1 MSTTLTTKHYQD
13 FTMRK
18 LLWILLLLPLMAS
31 ACKKDQNGT
40 DVPDKPIVQPE
51 IPLSDSVF
59 FYEQRL
65 FAPGDYGS
73 KNYRIPA
80 ICTLNDGTLLV
91 VNDRRKNNEGD
102 LPQDIDIVYRRSTDN
117 GRTWSEP
124 EYLIQGRGYKKG
136 YGDPALVVCENG
148 DVLCAFCGWNGFWQ
162 STEADPEK
170 IFISRSI
177 DGGITWQEP
186 VDITSI
192 VWGSLAL
199 NPECRT
205 YKGAFIAS
213 GNGLRLQRGE
223 HKGRILFVAALCRGN
238 ENVPDN
244 YVVYSDDNGN
254 TWQMSECAYRAG
266 DEAKVIELSD
276 GKVLMSIRQNGA
288 RGYNISED
296 AGVHWGQQ
304 GKWNEMTTNAC
315 NGDMLRLC
323 AVDQGGERNILL
335 HSIPNS
341 MEREKV
347 SVFISYDEGRTWQDP
362 VLLCPGLSVYSSLT
376 LQHDGTIG
384 VYVEKNTNKGCE
396 LWYQNFTYAWLLEQ
410 LKK

>member
-1 MSTTLTTKHYQD
+1 MKKIVLIWGLLALMPMMACTK
-13 FTMRK
+13 
-18 LLWILLLLPLMAS
+18 PEEPV
-31 ACKKDQNGT
+31 
-40 DVPDKPIVQPE
+40 VPGGEDTVVATQIR
-51 IPLSDSVF
+51 LNDSVF

-65 FAPGDYGS
+65 FAPGEYGS
-73 KNYRIPA
+73 RNYRIPA
-80 ICTLNDGTLLV
+80 ICTLDDGTLLV
-91 VNDRRKNNEGD
+91 VNDRRKYNEGD
-102 LPQDIDIVYRRSTDN
+102 LPQDIDIVCRRSSDN

-124 EYLIQGRGYKKG
+124 EYVIQGRGYKKG

-170 IFISRSI
+170 IFICRST
-177 DGGITWQEP
+177 DGGQTWQEP
-186 VDITSI
+186 VDITAL
-192 VWGSLAL
+192 VWGSQAL

-213 GNGLRLQRGE
+213 GNGLRLLRGE

-244 YVVYSDDNGN
+244 YVVYSDDNGQS
-254 TWQMSECAYRAG
+254 WQVSECAYRAG
-266 DEAKVIELSD
+266 DEAKVMELAD

-288 RGYNISED
+288 RGYNVSDD
-296 AGVHWGQQ
+296 AGVHWGEQ
-304 GKWNEMTTNAC
+304 GRWSEMTTNAC
-315 NGDMLRLC
+315 NGDMLRLS

-347 SVFISYDEGRTWQDP
+347 SVFVSFDEGHTWQNP

-384 VYVEKNTNKGCE
+384 CYVEKNTAQGCE
-396 LWYQNFTYAWLLEQ
+396 LWYQNFTYAWLLTQ
-410 LKK
+410 MKK

>member
-1 MSTTLTTKHYQD
+1 MKKIVLIWGFLALMPMMACTK
-13 FTMRK
+13 
-18 LLWILLLLPLMAS
+18 PEEPVVPG
-31 ACKKDQNGT
+31 GT
-40 DVPDKPIVQPE
+40 DTVVVTQ
-51 IPLSDSVF
+51 IPLNDSVF

-65 FAPGDYGS
+65 FAPGEYGS
-73 KNYRIPA
+73 RNYRIPA
-80 ICTLNDGTLLV
+80 ICTLDDGTLLV
-91 VNDRRKNNEGD
+91 VNDRRKYNEGD
-102 LPQDIDIVYRRSTDN
+102 LPQDIDIVCRRSSDN

-124 EYLIQGRGYKKG
+124 EYVIQGRGYKKG

-170 IFISRSI
+170 IFISRSA
-177 DGGITWQEP
+177 DGGQTWQEP
-186 VDITSI
+186 VDITAL
-192 VWGSLAL
+192 VWGSQAL

-213 GNGLRLQRGE
+213 GNGLRLLRGE

-244 YVVYSDDNGN
+244 YVVYSDDNGQS
-254 TWQMSECAYRAG
+254 WQVSECAYRAG
-266 DEAKVIELSD
+266 DEAKVMELSD
-276 GKVLMSIRQNGA
+276 GRVLMSIRQSGA
-288 RGYNISED
+288 RGYNVSDD

-304 GKWNEMTTNAC
+304 GRWNEMTTNAC
-315 NGDMLRLC
+315 NGDMLRLS

-347 SVFISYDEGRTWQDP
+347 SVYVSYDEGRSWQDP

-384 VYVEKNTNKGCE
+384 CYVEKNTAQGCE
-396 LWYQNFTYAWLLEQ
+396 LWYQNFTYAWLLTQ
-410 LKK
+410 MKK

>member
-1 MSTTLTTKHYQD
+1 MKKIVLIWGLLALMPMMACTK
-13 FTMRK
+13 
-18 LLWILLLLPLMAS
+18 PEEPV
-31 ACKKDQNGT
+31 
-40 DVPDKPIVQPE
+40 VPGSEDTVVATQIR
-51 IPLSDSVF
+51 LNDSVF

-65 FAPGDYGS
+65 FAPGEYGS
-73 KNYRIPA
+73 RNYRIPA
-80 ICTLNDGTLLV
+80 ICTLDDGTLLV
-91 VNDRRKNNEGD
+91 VNDRRKYNEGD
-102 LPQDIDIVYRRSTDN
+102 LPQDIDIVCRRSTDN

-124 EYLIQGRGYKKG
+124 EYVIQGRGYKKG

-162 STEADPEK
+162 STESDPEK
-170 IFISRSI
+170 IFISRST
-177 DGGITWQEP
+177 DGGQTWQEP
-186 VDITSI
+186 VDITAL
-192 VWGSLAL
+192 VWGSQAL

-213 GNGLRLQRGE
+213 GNGLRLLRGE

-244 YVVYSDDNGN
+244 YVVYSDDNGQS
-254 TWQMSECAYRAG
+254 WQVSECAYRAG
-266 DEAKVIELSD
+266 DEAKVMELGD
-276 GKVLMSIRQNGA
+276 GRVLMSIRQSGA
-288 RGYNISED
+288 RGYNVSDD

-304 GKWNEMTTNAC
+304 GRWNEMTTNAC
-315 NGDMLRLC
+315 NGDMLRLS

-347 SVFISYDEGRTWQDP
+347 SVYVSYDEGRSWQDP

-384 VYVEKNTNKGCE
+384 CYVEKNTAQGCE
-396 LWYQNFTYAWLLEQ
+396 LWYQNFTYAWLLTQ
-410 LKK
+410 MKK

>member
-1 MSTTLTTKHYQD
+1 MKKIVLIWGFLALMPMMACTK
-13 FTMRK
+13 
-18 LLWILLLLPLMAS
+18 PEEPVVPG
-31 ACKKDQNGT
+31 GT
-40 DVPDKPIVQPE
+40 DTVVATQ
-51 IPLSDSVF
+51 IPLNDSVF

-65 FAPGDYGS
+65 FAPGEYGS
-73 KNYRIPA
+73 RNYRIPA
-80 ICTLNDGTLLV
+80 ICTLNDGTLIV

-102 LPQDIDIVYRRSTDN
+102 LPQDIDIVCRRSTDN

-124 EYLIQGRGYKKG
+124 EYVIQGRGYKKG

-170 IFISRSI
+170 IFISRSA

-186 VDITSI
+186 VDITAL
-192 VWGSLAL
+192 VWGSQAL

-213 GNGLRLQRGE
+213 GNGLRLIRGA

-244 YVVYSDDNGN
+244 YVVYSDDNGQN
-254 TWQMSECAYRAG
+254 WQVSECAYRAG
-266 DEAKVIELSD
+266 DEAKVMELAD

-288 RGYNISED
+288 RGYNVSDD

-304 GKWNEMTTNAC
+304 GRWNEMTTNAC
-315 NGDMLRLC
+315 NGDMLRLS

-347 SVFISYDEGRTWQDP
+347 SVYVSYDEGHTWQNP

-384 VYVEKNTNKGCE
+384 CYVEKNTSQGCE
-396 LWYQNFTYAWLLEQ
+396 LWYQNFTYAWLLTQ
-410 LKK
+410 MKK

>member
-1 MSTTLTTKHYQD
+1 MKKIVLIWGLLALMPMMACTK
-13 FTMRK
+13 
-18 LLWILLLLPLMAS
+18 PEEPVVPG
-31 ACKKDQNGT
+31 GT
-40 DVPDKPIVQPE
+40 DTVVATQ
-51 IPLSDSVF
+51 IPLNDSVF

-65 FAPGDYGS
+65 FAPGEYGS
-73 KNYRIPA
+73 RNYRIPA
-80 ICTLNDGTLLV
+80 ICTLDDGTLLV
-91 VNDRRKNNEGD
+91 VNDRRKYNEGD
-102 LPQDIDIVYRRSTDN
+102 LPQDIDIVCRRSTDN

-124 EYLIQGRGYKKG
+124 EYVIQGRGYKKG

-170 IFISRSI
+170 IFISRSA

-186 VDITSI
+186 VDITAL
-192 VWGSLAL
+192 VWGSQAL

-213 GNGLRLQRGE
+213 GNGLRLLRGE

-244 YVVYSDDNGN
+244 YVVYSDDNGHS
-254 TWQMSECAYRAG
+254 WQVSECAYRAG
-266 DEAKVIELSD
+266 DEAKVMELAD

-288 RGYNISED
+288 RGYNVSDD
-296 AGVHWGQQ
+296 AGVHWGEQ
-304 GKWNEMTTNAC
+304 GRWTEMTTNAC
-315 NGDMLRLC
+315 NGDMLRLS

-347 SVFISYDEGRTWQDP
+347 SVYVSYDEGRSWQDP

-384 VYVEKNTNKGCE
+384 CYVEKNTSQGCE
-396 LWYQNFTYAWLLEQ
+396 LWYQNFTYAWLLTQ
-410 LKK
+410 MKK